1 MKNVLRRSAQA
12 LASRRSVGLLLLAIL
27 LLIRV
32 WDPRPLEELRLRS
45 FDFFQTTSPRD
56 SAVRPVVIVD
66 IDENSLSAFGQWP
79 WPRTILAD
87 LLTRLYEWQAA
98 AIAFDVIFPEPD
110 RSSLN
115 EAVKHFRDLDDDTR
129 GRLLHLPSNDEVFA
143 QAIGRGN
150 VVLGQAGINAFH
162 PRSLEK
168 PPETA
173 FATVGPDPS
182 PYLIAFP
189 YILRNLPKLE
199 QAAVGHGLISI
210 RTERD
215 GMVRRVP
222 IVMQA
227 EDKIVPALTLDLLRV
242 ATGSSTI
249 MIRTDESG
257 IQSVAV
263 PGLELPTDR
272 NGRIWVYFGPHDKAR
287 FVSAKDVVE
296 GNVAPE
302 IFAGKLVLVGTSAIG
317 LLDVKT
323 TPVLSA
329 MPGVE
334 VHAQLLEAA
343 LTNSLLVAPSYAIVV
358 EMIGALIG
366 GVVLALLAPAAS
378 VLMLFASAALA
389 AAAFVAASW
398 ILFSRYQMLFDATF
412 PLIATLSVYMS
423 MVLMGYFRE
432 QLDRRRIRSAFAQ
445 YLSPTLVEQL
455 ANSPQRLVLGGEER
469 VITVL
474 FSDVRGF
481 TTIAETYKDNPHGL
495 TTLMN
500 RFLTPLTNAIMA
512 RNGTIDKYMGDAVM
526 AFWNAPLDDPAHESD
541 ACHAALDMLERVD
554 ALNQER
560 EREASTSGT
569 RFVPIKIGIG
579 INTGRC
585 TVGNMGSDLRFQY
598 TVMGDSVNLAS
609 RLEGQTKA
617 YGLPILIGSR
627 TAAAVAE
634 QFALLEI
641 DSIRVK
647 GKTEAEV
654 IYAIVGR
661 ADVAASPEFRSLQD
675 HWAMLRVCYRK
686 QDWTG
691 ALKMIDL
698 CRCECERLGLVGLI
712 DAYADPR
719 VGRCIHGRDKVA
731 AVLRDAG
738 SRWSRSGAL
747 RRPNRLP
754 CVVA

>member
-66 IDENSLSAFGQWP
+66 IDESSLSAFGQWP

-263 PGLELPTDR
+263 PGLELPGLDFVKLAQGHGCDAVRVTKSSELAGALSD
-272 NGRIWVYFGPHDKAR
+272 GLSHD
-287 FVSAKDVVE
+287 
-296 GNVAPE
+296 
-302 IFAGKLVLVGTSAIG
+302 GTSLIEVMVDSAVP
-317 LLDVKT
+317 LLY
-323 TPVLSA
+323 
-329 MPGVE
+329 
-334 VHAQLLEAA
+334 AQK
-343 LTNSLLVAPSYAIVV
+343 N
-358 EMIGALIG
+358 
-366 GVVLALLAPAAS
+366 
-378 VLMLFASAALA
+378 
-389 AAAFVAASW
+389 
-398 ILFSRYQMLFDATF
+398 
-412 PLIATLSVYMS
+412 
-423 MVLMGYFRE
+423 
-432 QLDRRRIRSAFAQ
+432 
-445 YLSPTLVEQL
+445 
-455 ANSPQRLVLGGEER
+455 
-469 VITVL
+469 
-474 FSDVRGF
+474 
-481 TTIAETYKDNPHGL
+481 
-495 TTLMN
+495 
-500 RFLTPLTNAIMA
+500 
-512 RNGTIDKYMGDAVM
+512 
-526 AFWNAPLDDPAHESD
+526 
-541 ACHAALDMLERVD
+541 
-554 ALNQER
+554 
-560 EREASTSGT
+560 
-569 RFVPIKIGIG
+569 
-579 INTGRC
+579 
-585 TVGNMGSDLRFQY
+585 
-598 TVMGDSVNLAS
+598 
-609 RLEGQTKA
+609 
-617 YGLPILIGSR
+617 
-627 TAAAVAE
+627 
-634 QFALLEI
+634 
-641 DSIRVK
+641 
-647 GKTEAEV
+647 
-654 IYAIVGR
+654 
-661 ADVAASPEFRSLQD
+661 
-675 HWAMLRVCYRK
+675 
-686 QDWTG
+686 
-691 ALKMIDL
+691 
-698 CRCECERLGLVGLI
+698 
-712 DAYADPR
+712 
-719 VGRCIHGRDKVA
+719 
-731 AVLRDAG
+731 
-738 SRWSRSGAL
+738 
-747 RRPNRLP
+747 
-754 CVVA
+754 

>member
-66 IDENSLSAFGQWP
+66 IDESSLSAFGQWP

-366 GVVLALLAPAAS
+366 GGVLALLAPAAS

-627 TAAAVAE
+627 TAAAVTE

-712 DAYADPR
+712 DAYADR
-719 VGRCIHGRDKVA
+719 MRR
-731 AVLRDAG
+731 LEQ
-738 SRWSRSGAL
+738 RSPTPEWDGVFTAETK
-747 RRPNRLP
+747 
-754 CVVA
+754 

>member
-1 MKNVLRRSAQA
+1 MKNMILRSAHA
-12 LASRRSVGLLLLAIL
+12 LSSRRSIGLSLLVVLLA
-27 LLIRV
+27 IRV

-66 IDENSLSAFGQWP
+66 IDESSLSAFGQWP

-366 GVVLALLAPAAS
+366 GGVLALLAPAAS

-712 DAYADPR
+712 DAYADR
-719 VGRCIHGRDKVA
+719 IRR
-731 AVLRDAG
+731 LEQ
-738 SRWSRSGAL
+738 RSPTPEWDGVFTAETK
-747 RRPNRLP
+747 
-754 CVVA
+754 

>member
-66 IDENSLSAFGQWP
+66 IDESSLIAFGQWP

-698 CRCECERLGLVGLI
+698 CHCECERLGLVGLI
-712 DAYADPR
+712 DAYADR
-719 VGRCIHGRDKVA
+719 MRR
-731 AVLRDAG
+731 LEQ
-738 SRWSRSGAL
+738 RSPTPEWDGVFTAETK
-747 RRPNRLP
+747 
-754 CVVA
+754 

>member
-1 MKNVLRRSAQA
+1 MFLRSAHA
-12 LASRRSVGLLLLAIL
+12 LSSRRSIGLSLLVVLLA
-27 LLIRV
+27 IRV

-66 IDENSLSAFGQWP
+66 IDESSLSAFGQWP

-302 IFAGKLVLVGTSAIG
+302 RFAGKLVLVGTSAIG

-366 GVVLALLAPAAS
+366 GGVLALLAPAAS

-541 ACHAALDMLERVD
+541 ACHAALDMLERVE

-712 DAYADPR
+712 DAYADR
-719 VGRCIHGRDKVA
+719 IRR
-731 AVLRDAG
+731 LEQ
-738 SRWSRSGAL
+738 RSPTPEWDGVFTAETK
-747 RRPNRLP
+747 
-754 CVVA
+754 

>member
-66 IDENSLSAFGQWP
+66 IDESSLSAFGQWP

-302 IFAGKLVLVGTSAIG
+302 RFAGKLVLVGTSAIG

-366 GVVLALLAPAAS
+366 GGVLALLAPAAS

-389 AAAFVAASW
+389 AGAFVAASW

-698 CRCECERLGLVGLI
+698 CHCECERLGLVGLI
-712 DAYADPR
+712 DAYADR
-719 VGRCIHGRDKVA
+719 MRR
-731 AVLRDAG
+731 LEQ
-738 SRWSRSGAL
+738 RSPTPEWDGVFTAETK
-747 RRPNRLP
+747 
-754 CVVA
+754 

>member
-1 MKNVLRRSAQA
+1 MKNMFLRSAHA
-12 LASRRSVGLLLLAIL
+12 LSSRRSIGLSLLVVLLA
-27 LLIRV
+27 IRV

-66 IDENSLSAFGQWP
+66 IDESSLSAFGQWP

-143 QAIGRGN
+143 EAIGRGN
-150 VVLGQAGINAFH
+150 VVLGQAGINAIH

-302 IFAGKLVLVGTSAIG
+302 RFAGKLVLVGTSAIG

-366 GVVLALLAPAAS
+366 GGVLALLAPAAS

-627 TAAAVAE
+627 TAAAVAG

-712 DAYADPR
+712 DAYADR
-719 VGRCIHGRDKVA
+719 I
-731 AVLRDAG
+731 
-738 SRWSRSGAL
+738 
-747 RRPNRLP
+747 RRLEQRPP
-754 CVVA
+754 TSEWDGVFTAETK

>member
-1 MKNVLRRSAQA
+1 MKNMFLRSAHA
-12 LASRRSVGLLLLAIL
+12 LSSRRSIGLSLLVVLLA
-27 LLIRV
+27 IRV

-66 IDENSLSAFGQWP
+66 IDESSLSAFGQWP

-129 GRLLHLPSNDEVFA
+129 GRLLHLPSNDDVFA

-366 GVVLALLAPAAS
+366 GGVLALLAPAAS

-560 EREASTSGT
+560 EREASTTGT

-617 YGLPILIGSR
+617 YGLPLLIGSR

-641 DSIRVK
+641 DSIRV
-647 GKTEAEV
+647 
-654 IYAIVGR
+654 
-661 ADVAASPEFRSLQD
+661 
-675 HWAMLRVCYRK
+675 
-686 QDWTG
+686 
-691 ALKMIDL
+691 
-698 CRCECERLGLVGLI
+698 
-712 DAYADPR
+712 
-719 VGRCIHGRDKVA
+719 
-731 AVLRDAG
+731 
-738 SRWSRSGAL
+738 
-747 RRPNRLP
+747 
-754 CVVA
+754 

>member
-66 IDENSLSAFGQWP
+66 IDESSLSAFGQWP

-302 IFAGKLVLVGTSAIG
+302 RFAGKLVLVGTSAIG

-366 GVVLALLAPAAS
+366 GGVLALLAPAAS

-712 DAYADPR
+712 DGYADR
-719 VGRCIHGRDKVA
+719 IRR
-731 AVLRDAG
+731 LEQ
-738 SRWSRSGAL
+738 RSPTPEWDGVFTAETK
-747 RRPNRLP
+747 
-754 CVVA
+754 

>member
-66 IDENSLSAFGQWP
+66 IDESSLIAFGQWP

-189 YILRNLPKLE
+189 HILRNLPKLE

-302 IFAGKLVLVGTSAIG
+302 RFAGKLVLVGTSAIG

-389 AAAFVAASW
+389 AGAFVAASW

-423 MVLMGYFRE
+423 MVLM
-432 QLDRRRIRSAFAQ
+432 
-445 YLSPTLVEQL
+445 
-455 ANSPQRLVLGGEER
+455 
-469 VITVL
+469 
-474 FSDVRGF
+474 
-481 TTIAETYKDNPHGL
+481 
-495 TTLMN
+495 
-500 RFLTPLTNAIMA
+500 
-512 RNGTIDKYMGDAVM
+512 
-526 AFWNAPLDDPAHESD
+526 
-541 ACHAALDMLERVD
+541 
-554 ALNQER
+554 
-560 EREASTSGT
+560 
-569 RFVPIKIGIG
+569 
-579 INTGRC
+579 
-585 TVGNMGSDLRFQY
+585 
-598 TVMGDSVNLAS
+598 
-609 RLEGQTKA
+609 
-617 YGLPILIGSR
+617 
-627 TAAAVAE
+627 
-634 QFALLEI
+634 
-641 DSIRVK
+641 
-647 GKTEAEV
+647 
-654 IYAIVGR
+654 
-661 ADVAASPEFRSLQD
+661 
-675 HWAMLRVCYRK
+675 
-686 QDWTG
+686 
-691 ALKMIDL
+691 
-698 CRCECERLGLVGLI
+698 
-712 DAYADPR
+712 
-719 VGRCIHGRDKVA
+719 
-731 AVLRDAG
+731 
-738 SRWSRSGAL
+738 
-747 RRPNRLP
+747 
-754 CVVA
+754 

>member
-302 IFAGKLVLVGTSAIG
+302 RFAGKLVLVGTSAIG

-698 CRCECERLGLVGLI
+698 CHCECERLGLVGLI
-712 DAYADPR
+712 DAYADR
-719 VGRCIHGRDKVA
+719 IRR
-731 AVLRDAG
+731 LEQ
-738 SRWSRSGAL
+738 RSPTPEWDGVFTAETK
-747 RRPNRLP
+747 
-754 CVVA
+754 

>member
-1 MKNVLRRSAQA
+1 MKNMFLRSAHA
-12 LASRRSVGLLLLAIL
+12 LSSRRSIGLSLLVVLLA
-27 LLIRV
+27 IRV

-66 IDENSLSAFGQWP
+66 IDESSLSAFGQWP

-366 GVVLALLAPAAS
+366 GGVLALLAPAAS

-698 CRCECERLGLVGLI
+698 CHCECERLGLVGLI
-712 DAYADPR
+712 DCYADR
-719 VGRCIHGRDKVA
+719 I
-731 AVLRDAG
+731 
-738 SRWSRSGAL
+738 
-747 RRPNRLP
+747 RRLEQSSPTTEWDG
-754 CVVA
+754 VFTAETK

>member
-1 MKNVLRRSAQA
+1 MV
-12 LASRRSVGLLLLAIL
+12 LLA
-27 LLIRV
+27 IRV

-66 IDENSLSAFGQWP
+66 IDESSLSAFGQWP

-366 GVVLALLAPAAS
+366 GGVLALLAPAAS

-512 RNGTIDKYMGDAVM
+512 RNGTIDKYMGDSVM

-661 ADVAASPEFRSLQD
+661 ADVAASPEFKSLLD
-675 HWAMLRVCYRK
+675 HWAMLRVCYHK
-686 QDWTG
+686 QD
-691 ALKMIDL
+691 
-698 CRCECERLGLVGLI
+698 
-712 DAYADPR
+712 
-719 VGRCIHGRDKVA
+719 
-731 AVLRDAG
+731 
-738 SRWSRSGAL
+738 
-747 RRPNRLP
+747 
-754 CVVA
+754 

>member
-1 MKNVLRRSAQA
+1 MKNMFLRSAHA
-12 LASRRSVGLLLLAIL
+12 LSSRRSIGLSLLVVLLA
-27 LLIRV
+27 IRV

-66 IDENSLSAFGQWP
+66 IDESSLSAFGQWP

-366 GVVLALLAPAAS
+366 GGVLALLAPAAS

-512 RNGTIDKYMGDAVM
+512 RNGTIDKYMGDSVM

-698 CRCECERLGLVGLI
+698 CHCECERLGLVGLI
-712 DAYADPR
+712 DAYADR
-719 VGRCIHGRDKVA
+719 IRR
-731 AVLRDAG
+731 LEQ
-738 SRWSRSGAL
+738 RSPTPEWDGVFTAETK
-747 RRPNRLP
+747 
-754 CVVA
+754 

>member
-1 MKNVLRRSAQA
+1 
-12 LASRRSVGLLLLAIL
+12 
-27 LLIRV
+27 
-32 WDPRPLEELRLRS
+32 
-45 FDFFQTTSPRD
+45 
-56 SAVRPVVIVD
+56 
-66 IDENSLSAFGQWP
+66 
-79 WPRTILAD
+79 
-87 LLTRLYEWQAA
+87 A

-366 GVVLALLAPAAS
+366 GGVLALLAPAAS

-627 TAAAVAE
+627 TAAAVAG

-712 DAYADPR
+712 DAYADR
-719 VGRCIHGRDKVA
+719 IRR
-731 AVLRDAG
+731 LEQ
-738 SRWSRSGAL
+738 RSPTPEWDGVFTAETK
-747 RRPNRLP
+747 
-754 CVVA
+754 

>member
-1 MKNVLRRSAQA
+1 MKNMFLRSAHA
-12 LASRRSVGLLLLAIL
+12 LSSRRSIGLSLLVVLLA
-27 LLIRV
+27 IRV

-66 IDENSLSAFGQWP
+66 IDESSLIAFGQWP

-150 VVLGQAGINAFH
+150 VVLGQAGINAIH

-272 NGRIWVYFGPHDKAR
+272 NGRVWVYFGPHDKAR
-287 FVSAKDVVE
+287 FVSARDVVE

-302 IFAGKLVLVGTSAIG
+302 RFAGKLVLVGTSAIG

-366 GVVLALLAPAAS
+366 GGVLALLAPAAS

-627 TAAAVAE
+627 TAAAVAG

-675 HWAMLRVCYRK
+675 HWTMLRVCYRK
-686 QDWTG
+686 QDWAG

-712 DAYADPR
+712 DAYADR
-719 VGRCIHGRDKVA
+719 IQRLER
-731 AVLRDAG
+731 
-738 SRWSRSGAL
+738 RSPTPEWDGVFTAETK
-747 RRPNRLP
+747 
-754 CVVA
+754 

>member
-1 MKNVLRRSAQA
+1 MKNILRRSAQA

-66 IDENSLSAFGQWP
+66 IDESSLSAFGQWP

-698 CRCECERLGLVGLI
+698 CHCECERLGLVGLI
-712 DAYADPR
+712 DAYADR
-719 VGRCIHGRDKVA
+719 MRR
-731 AVLRDAG
+731 LEQ
-738 SRWSRSGAL
+738 RSPTPEWDGVFTAETK
-747 RRPNRLP
+747 
-754 CVVA
+754 

>member
-1 MKNVLRRSAQA
+1 MFLRSAHA
-12 LASRRSVGLLLLAIL
+12 LSSRRSIGLSLLVVLLA
-27 LLIRV
+27 IRV

-66 IDENSLSAFGQWP
+66 IDESSLSAFGQWP

-302 IFAGKLVLVGTSAIG
+302 RFAGKLVLVGTSAIG

-366 GVVLALLAPAAS
+366 GGVLALLAPAAS

-512 RNGTIDKYMGDAVM
+512 RNGTIDKYMGDSVM

-661 ADVAASPEFRSLQD
+661 ADVAA
-675 HWAMLRVCYRK
+675 
-686 QDWTG
+686 
-691 ALKMIDL
+691 
-698 CRCECERLGLVGLI
+698 
-712 DAYADPR
+712 
-719 VGRCIHGRDKVA
+719 
-731 AVLRDAG
+731 
-738 SRWSRSGAL
+738 
-747 RRPNRLP
+747 
-754 CVVA
+754 

>member
-1 MKNVLRRSAQA
+1 MKNMFLRSAHA
-12 LASRRSVGLLLLAIL
+12 LSSRRSIGLSLLVVLLA
-27 LLIRV
+27 IRV

-66 IDENSLSAFGQWP
+66 IDESSLSAFGQWP

-302 IFAGKLVLVGTSAIG
+302 RFAGKLVLVGTSAIG

-366 GVVLALLAPAAS
+366 GGVLALLAPAAS

-512 RNGTIDKYMGDAVM
+512 RNGTIDKYMGDSVM

-712 DAYADPR
+712 DAYADR
-719 VGRCIHGRDKVA
+719 IRR
-731 AVLRDAG
+731 LEQ
-738 SRWSRSGAL
+738 RSPTPEWDGVFTAETK
-747 RRPNRLP
+747 
-754 CVVA
+754 

>member
-1 MKNVLRRSAQA
+1 
-12 LASRRSVGLLLLAIL
+12 
-27 LLIRV
+27 IRV

-66 IDENSLSAFGQWP
+66 IDESSLSAFGQWP

-366 GVVLALLAPAAS
+366 GGVLALLAPAAS

-675 HWAMLRVCYRK
+675 HWAMLRVCY
-686 QDWTG
+686 
-691 ALKMIDL
+691 
-698 CRCECERLGLVGLI
+698 
-712 DAYADPR
+712 
-719 VGRCIHGRDKVA
+719 
-731 AVLRDAG
+731 
-738 SRWSRSGAL
+738 
-747 RRPNRLP
+747 
-754 CVVA
+754 